1 MLIHELTPAQCREV
15 IGRTHIARLACA
27 RADQPYVVPVS
38 LAFDADSDCLFGF
51 SSVGRKVDWMR
62 ENPLV
67 CVEVEEVADR
77 FHWTTV
83 VVFGRYQEISDTAA
97 HGEIRQRALDLFAQR
112 VEWWLPGAAR
122 VVPNEHHAI
131 VVYRIQIDSITGR
144 RADRSRG

>member
-15 IGRTHIARLACA
+15 LGRTTIARLACA

-38 LAFDADSDCLFGF
+38 LAFDAASDYLFGF

-67 CVEVEEVADR
+67 CVEVEDVVDR

-83 VVFGRYQEISDTAA
+83 VILGRYEEITDAA
-97 HGEIRQRALDLFAQR
+97 DQGPIRQRALDLFAQR
-112 VEWWLPGAAR
+112 VEWWLPAAAR
-122 VVPNEHHAI
+122 VEPNEHHA
-131 VVYRIQIDSITGR
+131 VLLYRIRIETITGR
-144 RADRSRG
+144 RAARDRG